1 MNRYEFEDRIS
12 DYLDNH
18 LNVSERQAFEKYAK
32 ENKDAEDLLNSVK
45 NTIELIKTQKSIK
58 TSENFIPELTERIK
72 TYKKRP
78 LKSTSQKTGSLIF
91 GFSPI
96 NSALMGVFIFSFLL
110 LLVNITPS
118 ANSFFQSNIV
128 SSKKNV
134 IEITIPGSPAG
145 IDNETGLV
153 SADSSKKVIDS
164 KEKINI
170 KDKINLVK
178 NKR

>member
-18 LNVSERQAFEKYAK
+18 LNVSERQAFEKYAR

-96 NSALMGVFIFSFLL
+96 NSALMGVFIFSFFF
-110 LLVNITPS
+110 LLVNIAPS
-118 ANSFFQSNIV
+118 ANSFFQSDIV
-128 SSKKNV
+128 SSKKNL
-134 IEITIPGSPAG
+134 IEKTIPDSPAG
-145 IDNETGLV
+145 IDNEMELV
-153 SADSSKKVIDS
+153 SVDSSKKIINS

>member
-18 LNVSERQAFEKYAK
+18 LNVSERQAFEKYVRK
-32 ENKDAEDLLNSVK
+32 NKDAEDLLNSVK

-96 NSALMGVFIFSFLL
+96 NSALMGAIF
-110 LLVNITPS
+110 
-118 ANSFFQSNIV
+118 
-128 SSKKNV
+128 
-134 IEITIPGSPAG
+134 
-145 IDNETGLV
+145 
-153 SADSSKKVIDS
+153 
-164 KEKINI
+164 
-170 KDKINLVK
+170 
-178 NKR
+178 

>member
-58 TSENFIPELTERIK
+58 TSENFIPKLTERIK
-72 TYKKRP
+72 TYKNKP
-78 LKSTSQKTGSLIF
+78 INSTRQKAKSLIF
-91 GFSPI
+91 GFSPK
-96 NSALMGVFIFSFLL
+96 NSALMGVFIFSFFL
-110 LLVNITPS
+110 LLVNIVPS

-128 SSKKNV
+128 SSKKNA
-134 IEITIPGSPAG
+134 IEKTIPGSNAG
-145 IDNETGLV
+145 IDKEIELV
-153 SADSSKKVIDS
+153 SADSSKKIIDS

>member
-18 LNVSERQAFEKYAK
+18 LNVSERQAFEKFAK

-45 NTIELIKTQKSIK
+45 NTIELIKSQKSIE
-58 TSENFIPELTERIK
+58 TSENFIPELTNRIK

-78 LKSTSQKTGSLIF
+78 LKSTRQKTGNLIF

-96 NSALMGVFIFSFLL
+96 NSALMGVFVFSFLL
-110 LLVNITPS
+110 LLVNIAPS

-134 IEITIPGSPAG
+134 IEKTIPGSPIG
-145 IDNETGLV
+145 IDNETELV
-153 SADSSKKVIDS
+153 SADSSKKAIDS

>member
-18 LNVSERQAFEKYAK
+18 LNVSERQAFEKYVR

-78 LKSTSQKTGSLIF
+78 LKSTRQNTGSLIF

-96 NSALMGVFIFSFLL
+96 NSALMGVFIFSFFL
-110 LLVNITPS
+110 LLVNIVPS
-118 ANSFFQSNIV
+118 ANLFFQSDIV

-134 IEITIPGSPAG
+134 IEKTISRSPAG
-145 IDNETGLV
+145 VDEEIGLV
-153 SADSSKKVIDS
+153 SADSSEKVIDS

-170 KDKINLVK
+170 KDKISLVK